1 MNKKRNFF
9 RMLVTVALM
18 LASAIGIQAQTW
30 TASAPAAGTFYLY
43 NVGND
48 GFLRGGNDHDTKASL
63 TNQGGIEVTLIA
75 NGTNTYYIKTAP
87 LYKDNEGNDLYL
99 GSDGF
104 VDKLN
109 TSSKYIPWTFVA
121 VDGKENTY
129 TINANG
135 TYLVGH
141 ATDASKTSTS
151 TTAPSNDK
159 GYWKLATKEALIA
172 NLSNATQDSPVD
184 ATFLIGDPYFGRVTS
199 PTTFWKGDSF
209 GFDGVDGNWCAEC
222 YNKTYDVYQE
232 LTDVP
237 NGIYKLKCQGFY
249 RIGGRTDA
257 TNRRNNGEEVL
268 NAKYYINN
276 SEGGLMSIF
285 DGSYA
290 KSYTANYN
298 EDKAYTVN
306 GEARYLPNTMAQAAN
321 CLRKND
327 YQNPDIRVVVTDEN
341 IRLGAKKTVA
351 VGSDWTIFDNFILTY
366 YGIDLSALVTS
377 YEEQLAAAKALQSE
391 PMQAS
396 VKTALN
402 AAVTAAETNVNT
414 SSQEWLEATLSTL
427 NTAISNAQASNT
439 LYTGSILPAVNGVKA
454 LSKSESVK
462 SAVQAKYDNGEYASA
477 AEVYAYYQPLEIAA
491 LSQEAGTDYTSIVIN
506 PNFELGTDGW
516 EGAPAIGGTDTNKSA
531 ERWNATFDVY
541 QTITGLPNGYYEMTI
556 QGFYRVGDGTNDAS
570 KAAAARAAGNEV
582 LNAIYY
588 INDKSKKLMSIFD
601 SEYTKTNN
609 STYNTSAGLD
619 INGTTYYVPNNMS
632 RAAACFAEGEY
643 LNPTIRCMVT
653 DGTLRI
659 GISKSV
665 GNDQDWTIWDNVK
678 LTYQGSYTPASYTDV
693 AITLNIENDEVAA
706 YLANTTYAE
715 GTASVISQYNTAATA
730 RNDQPASANIFLPT
744 QTGDATLYVS
754 LNDAYTSPL
763 TCTIPAGEVFYQLA
777 NLLPGN
783 TYYYKVVGDGDAVV
797 TNGTITTTG
806 QLRMIKADGIAN
818 MRDLGGWTNADGNRI
833 KYGKIFRGSELRGG
847 KTYTASDADLLMLK
861 NELNIGAEVDLREDI
876 DFADGTMSASA
887 IDGATYTYANLNRWS
902 EDALNLD
909 TEKFKNGFNLILA
922 ALKADKAAYFHCI
935 FGADRTGCFAF
946 LLEGLLGLPV
956 DQLYKDYELTSFSSA
971 GLRNK
976 TGIDHKLQYIKALQG
991 STLQEKFYN
1000 YWRGAVGVSESDLNA
1015 FINIMIDG
1023 TSSITSASLADLP
1036 TPAVANGEYYI
1047 YLPTVG
1053 KLLGRGEAY
1062 GARGLG
1068 ENYGV
1073 PVQITTNGANVSTI
1087 KCIDSDL
1094 YFGSDCFTDKV
1105 ASYNTVSWFIEQ
1117 RGEDL
1122 ILKSHN
1128 GKYMGVTT
1136 ESNGLIKPRAN
1147 VASAAEAAPFTL
1159 KTAAEQ
1165 KTIVAATQD
1174 ANILAAATAA
1184 GIDLSEAIALG
1195 SSAAEAL
1202 ASALT
1207 SDYSAMASTA
1217 VIKSATAGST
1227 TDWPLTQPS
1236 QITDT
1241 KDNFGNAYN
1250 VGDYGAEL
1258 YQRHGYVSQ
1267 TVTVPHAGLYKLTLN
1282 ALYRES
1288 SNRHCYELGQAGFD
1302 NLSNAYVS
1310 INDEYFA
1317 QIPSWFSGA
1326 TDQDTPNTTDQAVA
1340 LFNDGKYK
1348 VEVYAYI
1355 GDSKTA
1361 DIKINVPG
1369 FSPFGW
1375 CIFNNFALTEYVKN
1389 VTISETATT
1398 APEACDFAN
1407 VTLTRTLQPEIWNT
1421 VSLPFALDRDQIAA
1435 SSLKDATIYAFKE
1448 SDASNITFESAY
1460 TIEAGKPY
1468 LVKLPEGT
1476 TESIVNPT
1484 FTGVTVEATEGETK
1498 GSEGN
1503 VQFVGQIYN
1512 KSLDGV
1518 ANVCYL
1524 ATNGKV
1530 KQLADGGSIKGLRA
1544 YFIVPDAQQQSSG
1557 VKLFFNSIEDGIE
1570 AIDNGQLTMDNAEIY
1585 NLAGQR
1591 LKKAQ
1596 RGVNIINGKKVLI
1609 K

>member
-1 MNKKRNFF
+1 MLLLAFF
-9 RMLVTVALM
+9 FA
-18 LASAIGIQAQTW
+18 ASAWAQTW
-30 TASAPAAGTFYLY
+30 TASAVGVGTFYLY

-48 GFLRGGNDHDTKASL
+48 GFLYGHNDWSTRASL
-63 TNQGGIEVTLIA
+63 TKQGGIPVTLSSDGA
-75 NGTNTYYIKTAP
+75 GGYYISTSP
-87 LYKDNEGNDLYL
+87 TYNNLFL
-99 GSDGF
+99 GADGY
-104 VDKLN
+104 VDKPSTDADN
-109 TSSKYIPWTFVA
+109 YTAWNITPVE
-121 VDGKENTY
+121 GQENTY
-129 TINANG
+129 TLQAK
-135 TYLVGH
+135 
-141 ATDASKTSTS
+141 KTSNYLFGHKDDLTKTTVSS
-151 TTAPSNDK
+151 TLPGNSKA
-159 GYWKLATKEALIA
+159 YWKLATKEALLA
-172 NLSNATQDSPVD
+172 NFSNATQESPID
-184 ATFLIGDPYFGRVTS
+184 ATFLILDPYFGRVTNVS
-199 PTTFWKGDSF
+199 GVWTGDVTHGGYESGASQNYCIERYNTTF
-209 GFDGVDGNWCAEC
+209 
-222 YNKTYDVYQE
+222 DVYQT
-232 LTDVP
+232 LSGVP
-237 NGIYKLKCQGFY
+237 NGIYGIQCQGFY

-257 TNRRNNGEEVL
+257 TTRRNNGEEVL

-276 SEGGLMSIF
+276 SEGDLMSIF

-290 KSYTANYN
+290 KSYTADYN
-298 EDKAYTVN
+298 ENKAYTVN

-327 YQNPDIRVVVTDEN
+327 YQNPDIRVVVTDGN

-414 SSQEWLEATLSTL
+414 SSKEWLEATLSTL
-427 NTAISNAQASNT
+427 NTAIGNAQASNT
-439 LYTGSILPAVNGVKA
+439 LYTGSILPTVNGVKA

-491 LSQEAGTDYTSIVIN
+491 LSLDEGTDYTSIVIN

-516 EGAPAIGGTDTNKSA
+516 EGAPAIGGTSTNKCA

-541 QTITGLPNGYYEMTI
+541 QTITGLPNGYYDMSI
-556 QGFYRVGDGTNDAS
+556 QGFYRVGDGANDAS

-601 SEYTKTNN
+601 YSRALTQND
-609 STYNTSAGLD
+609 TYNLNVARD
-619 INGTTYYVPNNMS
+619 INGTNYYVPDNMS

-643 LNPTIRCMVT
+643 QNPTIRCMVT

-665 GNDQDWTIWDNVK
+665 GNDQDWTIWDNVT
-678 LTYQGSYTPASYTDV
+678 LTYQGSYAPASYTDV
-693 AITLNIENDEVAA
+693 VLNLNIENDEVNT
-706 YLANTTYAE
+706 YLANTTYDEA
-715 GTASVISQYNTAATA
+715 TASVISQYNTAATA
-730 RNDQPASANIFLPT
+730 RNDQPASVNIFLPV

-754 LNDAYTSPL
+754 LDDAYTSPL
-763 TCTIPAGEVFYQLA
+763 TYTIPAGSELYELA
-777 NLLPGN
+777 NLLPN
-783 TYYYKVVGDGDAVV
+783 STYYYKVVGDGDAVV

-818 MRDLGGWTNADGNRI
+818 MRDLGGWMNADGNRI
-833 KYGKIFRGSELRGG
+833 KYGKIFRGSELRAG
-847 KTYTASDADLLMLK
+847 KFYNASDADLVMLK
-861 NELNIGAEVDLREDI
+861 DELNIGAEVDLREDI
-876 DFADGTMSASA
+876 DFASSTMSTSA
-887 IDGATYTYANLNRWS
+887 IDGATYYYANLNRWS

-909 TEKFKNGFNLILA
+909 AAKFKSTFNLILA
-922 ALKADKAAYFHCI
+922 ALKTDKAAYFHCI
-935 FGADRTGCFAF
+935 YGADRTGCFAF

-971 GLRNK
+971 GPREK

-1000 YWRGAVGVSESDLNA
+1000 YWRGAVGVSESDLND

-1023 TSSITSASLADLP
+1023 TSPITTATLADLP
-1036 TPAVANGEYYI
+1036 AKAVADGDYYI

-1068 ENYGV
+1068 DNYGV

-1094 YFGSDCFTDKV
+1094 YFGSDCFMDKP
-1105 ASYNTVSWFIEQ
+1105 ANYNTVSWFIEQ

-1165 KTIVAATQD
+1165 KTIVAAIQD

-1184 GIDLSEAIALG
+1184 GINAADVAAFEAALATDYTAVA
-1195 SSAAEAL
+1195 SSA
-1202 ASALT
+1202 T
-1207 SDYSAMASTA
+1207 
-1217 VIKSATAGST
+1217 INSATAGST
-1227 TDWPLTQPS
+1227 TNWPLTQPS
-1236 QITDT
+1236 QITDM
-1241 KDNFGNAYN
+1241 KDNYGNAYN

-1288 SNRHCYELGQAGFD
+1288 SNHNCYALGQRGYD

-1310 INDEYFA
+1310 INDVYFA
-1317 QIPSWFSGA
+1317 QIPSWYSGA
-1326 TDQDTPNTTDQAVA
+1326 TNQDYPNSTNDAVA
-1340 LFNDGKYK
+1340 RFKAGQYK

-1355 GDSKTA
+1355 GDTKSAT
-1361 DIKINVPG
+1361 IKVNVPG
-1369 FSPFGW
+1369 FSPWGW

-1389 VTISETATT
+1389 VTIDEAATS

-1407 VTLTRTLQPEIWNT
+1407 VTLTRTLQPDIWNT
-1421 VSLPFALDRDQIAA
+1421 VSLPFDLSSDQIAA
-1435 SSLKDATIYAFKE
+1435 SSLNGATIYAFSE
-1448 SDASNITFESAY
+1448 SDASNITFSNVNA
-1460 TIEAGKPY
+1460 IEAGKPY
-1468 LVKLPEGT
+1468 LVKLPDQAAAIE
-1476 TESIVNPT
+1476 NPS
-1484 FTGVTVEATEGETK
+1484 FTGVTIEATEGETA
-1498 GSEGN
+1498 GYEGN
-1503 VQFVGQIYN
+1503 VQFVGQTYN
-1512 KSLDGV
+1512 KSLAGV
-1518 ANVCYL
+1518 DDVCYL
-1524 ATNGKV
+1524 STNGKV
-1530 KQLADGGSIKGLRA
+1530 KQLAANGAIKGLRA
-1544 YFIVPDAQQQSSG
+1544 YFIVPDAQQQAPG
-1557 VKLFFNSIEDGIE
+1557 VKLFFNLIEDGIQTI
-1570 AIDNGQLTMDNAEIY
+1570 ANGQLSTANSPLY
-1585 NLAGQR
+1585 NLSGQR
-1591 LKKAQ
+1591 VNNAQ
-1596 RGVNIINGKKVLI
+1596 KGIYIVNGKKILV

>member
-1 MNKKRNFF
+1 MRKRLRYFSLL
-9 RMLVTVALM
+9 LVAFIA
-18 LASAIGIQAQTW
+18 ASVQAQTW
-30 TASAPAAGTFYLY
+30 TASAVGEGTFYLY

-48 GFLRGGNDHDTKASL
+48 GFLVGGNDHDTRASL

-87 LYKDNEGNDLYL
+87 LYKDNEGNELYL
-99 GSDGF
+99 GSDGY

-141 ATDASKTSTS
+141 AKDASKTSTS
-151 TTAPSNDK
+151 TTAPSDNK
-159 GYWKLATKEALIA
+159 GYWKLATKASLIA
-172 NLSNATQDSPVD
+172 NLANATMDSPVD
-184 ATFLIGDPYFGRVTS
+184 ATFLIGDPYFGRVTQ
-199 PTTFWKGDSF
+199 PTTFWKGNSF
-209 GFDGVDGNWCAEC
+209 GFNGVDGNWCAEC
-222 YNKTYDVYQE
+222 WNKTFDVYQSFS
-232 LTDVP
+232 DVP
-237 NGIYKLKCQGFY
+237 NGIYGIKCQAFY
-249 RIGGRTDA
+249 RVGDGANDA
-257 TNRRNNGEEVL
+257 SHAGAARAAGNEVINAKVYVNNGEAAVR
-268 NAKYYINN
+268 
-276 SEGGLMSIF
+276 SIF
-285 DGSYA
+285 DSDLCLTNNGTYNTSA
-290 KSYTANYN
+290 AVNINGTNYYVPN
-298 EDKAYTVN
+298 NMSRAAACFLQGDYWTE
-306 GEARYLPNTMAQAAN
+306 EARGLVTNGTA
-321 CLRKND
+321 
-327 YQNPDIRVVVTDEN
+327 RVG
-341 IRLGAKKTVA
+341 IKKTVA
-351 VGSDWTIFDNFILTY
+351 NEADWTIFDSFILTY
-366 YGIDLSALVTS
+366 YGIDLSALVENYESLVTTATS
-377 YEEQLAAAKALQSE
+377 LLTQPMKAD
-391 PMQAS
+391 
-396 VKTALN
+396 VKEALNTALT
-402 AAVTAAETNVNT
+402 TAEANVNK
-414 SSQEWLEATLSTL
+414 SSQESLEENSSLL
-427 NTAISNAQASNT
+427 GTAISNAQTSNA
-439 LYTGSILPAVNGVKA
+439 LYTGSILPAVNAMKA
-454 LSKSESVK
+454 QSASENVK
-462 SAVQAKYDNGEYASA
+462 SAVQQKYDNGEYTSA
-477 AEVYAYYQPLEIAA
+477 AEVYSTYQTLELAA
-491 LSQEAGTDYTSIVIN
+491 LSQEAGTDYTSLVIN
-506 PNFELGTDGW
+506 PDFEFGNIGW
-516 EGAPAIGGTDTNKSA
+516 EGGPAINGTDANKCA

-541 QTITGLPNGYYEMTI
+541 QTITGLPNGYYEMSI

-582 LNAIYY
+582 LNAVYY
-588 INDKSKKLMSIFD
+588 INNTSKKLMSIFD
-601 SEYTKTNN
+601 YSRALTQDD
-609 STYNTSAGLD
+609 TYNLNVARD
-619 INGTTYYVPNNMS
+619 INGTSYYVPDNMS

-665 GNDQDWTIWDNVK
+665 GNNQDWTIWDNVK
-678 LTYQGSYTPASYTDV
+678 LTYQGSYAPESYTDV
-693 AITLNIENDEVAA
+693 AITLNIENDEVAT
-706 YLANTTYAE
+706 YLANTTYDE
-715 GTASVISQYNTAATA
+715 GTTSAISQYNTAATA
-730 RNDQPASANIFLPT
+730 RNDQPASANIFLPV

-754 LNDAYTSPL
+754 LDAAYTSPL
-763 TCTIPAGEVFYQLA
+763 TCTIPAGEEFYQLA

-847 KTYTASDADLLMLK
+847 KTYTASDADLAMLK

-1000 YWRGAVGVSESDLNA
+1000 YWRGAVGVSENDLND

-1023 TSSITSASLADLP
+1023 TSPITTATLADLP
-1036 TPAVANGEYYI
+1036 TPAVADGEYYI

-1147 VASAAEAAPFTL
+1147 VDSAADAAPIAL

-1165 KTIVAATQD
+1165 KAIVAATQE

-1184 GIDLSEAIALG
+1184 GINAANVAAFEA
-1195 SSAAEAL
+1195 AL
-1202 ASALT
+1202 AT
-1207 SDYSAMASTA
+1207 DYTAMASTA

-1241 KDNFGNAYN
+1241 KDNWGNAYN
-1250 VGDYGAEL
+1250 VGDYGGEL

-1288 SNRHCYELGQAGFD
+1288 SNRHCYELGQNGYD

-1326 TDQDTPNTTDQAVA
+1326 TNQDYPNTTGEAVA
-1340 LFNDGKYK
+1340 RFNAGQYK

-1355 GDSKTA
+1355 DDSKTA

-1369 FSPFGW
+1369 FSPLGW

-1389 VTISETATT
+1389 VTISETATS

-1407 VTLTRTLQPEIWNT
+1407 VTLTRTLSPDYWNSFSVPFN
-1421 VSLPFALDRDQIAA
+1421 VSATQLLSALGSGYVVYGWSSSDESTINFARKSQV
-1435 SSLKDATIYAFKE
+1435 
-1448 SDASNITFESAY
+1448 
-1460 TIEAGKPY
+1460 EAGKPY
-1468 LVKLPEGT
+1468 LIKPAATVTDP
-1476 TESIVNPT
+1476 VFN
-1484 FTGVTVEATEGETK
+1484 GVAVQSTDGKTDGE
-1498 GSEGN
+1498 EGN

-1524 ATNGKV
+1524 STNTQM
-1530 KQLADGGSIKGLRA
+1530 KQLAAGGSIKGLRA
-1544 YFIVPDAQQQSSG
+1544 YFIVPQGASG
-1557 VKLFFNSIEDGIE
+1557 IKLYIGDRPVGIHELNGETASE
-1570 AIDNGQLTMDNAEIY
+1570 AANATVHDLSGRRVQGQPARGIY
-1585 NLAGQR
+1585 IQ
-1591 LKKAQ
+1591 
-1596 RGVNIINGKKVLI
+1596 NGKKVAV

>member
-43 NVGND
+43 NVGNA
-48 GFLRGGNDHDTKASL
+48 GFLVGGNDHDTRASL

-99 GSDGF
+99 GSDGY

-159 GYWKLATKEALIA
+159 GYWKLATKASLID
-172 NLSNATQDSPVD
+172 NLANATMDSPVD
-184 ATFLIGDPYFGRVTS
+184 ATFLIGDPYFGRVTQ
-199 PTTFWKGDSF
+199 PTTFWKGNSF
-209 GFDGVDGNWCAEC
+209 GFDGVDGNFCAEC
-222 YNKTYDVYQE
+222 WNKTFDVYQE

-290 KSYTANYN
+290 KSYTADYN

-327 YQNPDIRVVVTDEN
+327 YQNPDIRVVVTDEK

-427 NTAISNAQASNT
+427 NTAIGNAQASNA
-439 LYTGSILPAVNGVKA
+439 LYTGSILPTVNGVKA

-516 EGAPAIGGTDTNKSA
+516 EGGPAINGTSTNKCA

-541 QTITGLPNGYYEMTI
+541 QTITGLPNGYYDMSI
-556 QGFYRVGDGTNDAS
+556 QGFYRVGDGANDAS

-601 SEYTKTNN
+601 YSRAQTQDD
-609 STYNTSAGLD
+609 TYNVNTPRD
-619 INGTTYYVPNNMS
+619 INGTNYYVPDNMS

-665 GNDQDWTIWDNVK
+665 GNNQDWTIWDNVK
-678 LTYQGSYTPASYTDV
+678 LTYQGSYAPASYTDV

-706 YLANTTYAE
+706 YLANTTYDEA
-715 GTASVISQYNTAATA
+715 TASVISQYNTAATA
-730 RNDQPASANIFLPT
+730 RNDQPASANIFLPV

-754 LNDAYTSPL
+754 LDDAYTSPL
-763 TCTIPAGEVFYQLA
+763 TCTIPAGEEFYQLA
-777 NLLPGN
+777 NLLPGY

-818 MRDLGGWTNADGNRI
+818 MRDLGGWTNADRNRI

-847 KTYTASDADLLMLK
+847 KTYTASDADLAMLK
-861 NELNIGAEVDLREDI
+861 NELNIGAEVDLREDV
-876 DFADGTMSASA
+876 DFANGTMSASA

-909 TEKFKNGFNLILA
+909 TEKFRNGFNLILA
-922 ALKADKAAYFHCI
+922 ALKEDKAAYFHCI
-935 FGADRTGCFAF
+935 FGADRTGCFAM

-1000 YWRGAVGVSESDLNA
+1000 YWRGAVGVSENDLND

-1023 TSSITSASLADLP
+1023 TSPITTPTLADLP
-1036 TPAVANGEYYI
+1036 TPAVADGEYYI
-1047 YLPTVG
+1047 YLPTVE

-1094 YFGSDCFTDKV
+1094 YFGSDCFTDKP

-1128 GKYMGVTT
+1128 GNYMGVTT

-1165 KTIVAATQD
+1165 KDIVAATQE

-1184 GIDLSEAIALG
+1184 GINAADVAAFEA
-1195 SSAAEAL
+1195 AL
-1202 ASALT
+1202 A
-1207 SDYSAMASTA
+1207 SDYSAVASTA
-1217 VIKSATAGST
+1217 TIKSANAGST

-1241 KDNFGNAYN
+1241 KENFGNAYN
-1250 VGDYGAEL
+1250 VGDYGGEL

-1282 ALYRES
+1282 AFYRQGS
-1288 SNRHCYELGQAGFD
+1288 KELCFAAGQKGFEM
-1302 NLSNAYVS
+1302 SNAYVS
-1310 INDEYFA
+1310 INDTYFA
-1317 QIPSWFSGA
+1317 QIPSWYSGCA
-1326 TDQDTPNTTDQAVA
+1326 STNNPDNTDQAVA
-1340 LFNDGKYK
+1340 RFNAGQYK

-1355 GDSKTA
+1355 GNSKTA
-1361 DIKINVPG
+1361 NITINVPG
-1369 FSPFGW
+1369 FTPWAW
-1375 CIFNNFALTEYVKN
+1375 CIFNNFALTEYAKE
-1389 VTISETATT
+1389 VTVDESATT

-1407 VTLTRTLQPEIWNT
+1407 VTLTRTLQPGIWNT

-1435 SSLKDATIYAFKE
+1435 SPLKDATIYAFKE
-1448 SDASNITFESAY
+1448 SDASNITFENAF

-1484 FTGVTVEATEGETK
+1484 FTGVTVEATEGKTEGTV
-1498 GSEGN
+1498 GN
-1503 VQFVGQIYN
+1503 VQFVGQTCN
-1512 KSLDGV
+1512 KSLAGV

-1524 ATNGKV
+1524 STDGKV
-1530 KQLADGGSIKGLRA
+1530 KQLAANGAIKGLRA

-1570 AIDNGQLTMDNAEIY
+1570 AIANGQLTMDNAAIY

-1591 LKKAQ
+1591 LQKAQ
-1596 RGVNIINGKKVLI
+1596 RGVNIVNGKKVLI

>member
-1 MNKKRNFF
+1 MKHFYRIT
-9 RMLVTVALM
+9 MLLLAYLFA
-18 LASAIGIQAQTW
+18 ASAWAQTW

-48 GFLRGGNDHDTKASL
+48 GFLVGGNNYTTRASL
-63 TNQGGIEVTLIA
+63 TKKGGIPVTLSAGDTDGAWYIS
-75 NGTNTYYIKTAP
+75 TEPTYSS
-87 LYKDNEGNDLYL
+87 LFL
-99 GSDGF
+99 GSDGY
-104 VDKLN
+104 VDKAN
-109 TSSKYIPWTFVA
+109 TSSKYTAWLFTA
-121 VDGKENTY
+121 VEGQENTY
-129 TINANG
+129 TMKSTNSAAA
-135 TYLVGH
+135 YLVGH
-141 ATDASKTSTS
+141 DTDAGKTST
-151 TTAPSNDK
+151 TTTMPTNDK
-159 GYWKLATKEALIA
+159 GYWKLVTRDALIA
-172 NLSNATQDSPVD
+172 NLANATEDNPID
-184 ATFLIGDPYFGRVTS
+184 ATFAVMNAYFGANAKTS
-199 PTTFWKGDSF
+199 LWTGDYTAYN
-209 GFDGVDGNWCAEC
+209 GVDD
-222 YNKTYDVYQE
+222 NKCIEQFNRTFDMSQTITG
-232 LTDVP
+232 LP
-237 NGIYKLKCQGFY
+237 NGVYKMECQGFY
-249 RIGGRTDA
+249 RMGDNGPVTTA
-257 TNRRNNGEEVL
+257 RNEGTEVL
-268 NAKYYINN
+268 NAKYYINTT
-276 SEGGLMSIF
+276 EGSLLSIF
-285 DGSYA
+285 DSDITASYQ
-290 KSYTANYN
+290 
-298 EDKAYTVN
+298 DAYTRSTAAVVN
-306 GEARYLPNTMAQAAN
+306 GINYYLPSTLNRASN
-321 CLRKND
+321 CFLAGKYLNG
-327 YQNPDIRVVVTDEN
+327 PIKAVVTDGTVT
-341 IRLGAKKTVA
+341 IGFRKTVA
-351 VGSDWTIFDNFILTY
+351 VTNDWAAYDNVTLTY
-366 YGIDLSALVTS
+366 YGIDLSALVTN
-377 YEEQLAAAKALQSE
+377 YENLVTTATSLLTQPMKAD
-391 PMQAS
+391 
-396 VKTALN
+396 VKEALNTALT
-402 AAVTAAETNVNT
+402 TAEANVNK
-414 SSQEWLEATLSTL
+414 SSQESLEENSSLL
-427 NTAISNAQASNT
+427 GTAISNAQTSNA
-439 LYTGSILPAVNGVKA
+439 LYTGSILPAVNAMKA
-454 LSKSESVK
+454 QSSSESVK
-462 SAVQAKYDNGEYASA
+462 SAVQQKYDNGEYTSA
-477 AEVYAYYQPLEIAA
+477 AEVYATYQTLELAA
-491 LSQEAGTDYTSIVIN
+491 LSLEAGTDYTSLIIN
-506 PNFELGTDGW
+506 PGFEFGNIGW
-516 EGAPAIGGTDTNKSA
+516 EGAPAIGGTDTNKCA

-541 QTITGLPNGYYEMTI
+541 QMITGVPNGYYEMSI

-588 INDKSKKLMSIFD
+588 INDKSKKLKSIFD

-619 INGTTYYVPNNMS
+619 INGTTYYVPSNMS

-643 LNPTIRCMVT
+643 QNPTIRCMVT

-665 GNDQDWTIWDNVK
+665 ANDQDWTIWDNVQ
-678 LTYQGSYTPASYTDV
+678 LTYQGSYAPASYTDV
-693 AITLNIENDEVAA
+693 ALNLNIENDEVNT

-715 GTASVISQYNTAATA
+715 GTTSVISQYNTAATA
-730 RNDQPASANIFLPT
+730 RNDQPAAVNIFLPT

-763 TCTIPAGEVFYQLA
+763 TYTIPAGSELYELA

-818 MRDLGGWTNADGNRI
+818 MRDLGGWTNADGNHI
-833 KYGKIFRGSELRGG
+833 KYGKIFRGTELRGG

-861 NELNIGAEVDLREDI
+861 NELNIGAEVDLRADV

-887 IDGATYTYANLNRWS
+887 IDGASYTYANLNRWS

-909 TEKFKNGFNLILA
+909 NAKFKNGFNLILA

-971 GLRNK
+971 GPREK

-991 STLQEKFYN
+991 NNLQEKFYN
-1000 YWRGAVGVSESDLNA
+1000 YWRGAVGVSESDLND

-1023 TSSITSASLADLP
+1023 TSPITTATLADLP
-1036 TPAVANGEYYI
+1036 AKVVADGEYYI

-1094 YFGSDCFTDKV
+1094 YFGSDCFMDKP

-1136 ESNGLIKPRAN
+1136 ESNGLIKPRTN

-1159 KTAAEQ
+1159 KSADEQ

-1184 GIDLSEAIALG
+1184 GLDLSEATAHG

-1202 ASALT
+1202 ATTLA
-1207 SDYSAMASTA
+1207 SDYTA
-1217 VIKSATAGST
+1217 VPSSAEIKSATSGST
-1227 TDWPLTQPS
+1227 ENWPLTQPS

-1241 KDNFGNAYN
+1241 KDNWGNAYN
-1250 VGDYGAEL
+1250 AGDYGGEL

-1288 SNRHCYELGQAGFD
+1288 SNRHCDELGQSGYD

-1317 QIPSWFSGA
+1317 QIPSWYSGA
-1326 TDQDTPNTTDQAVA
+1326 TNQDYPNTTDEAIA
-1340 LFNDGKYK
+1340 RFNAGQYK

-1355 GDSKTA
+1355 GDAKTA
-1361 DIKINVPG
+1361 TIKVNVPG
-1369 FSPFGW
+1369 FVPLGW
-1375 CIFNNFALTEYVKN
+1375 CIFNNFALTEYAKK
-1389 VTISETATT
+1389 VTIDEAATS
-1398 APEACDFAN
+1398 APEACDFAA
-1407 VTLTRTLQPEIWNT
+1407 VTLTRTLQPDIWNT
-1421 VSLPFALDRDQIAA
+1421 VSLPFDLSSDQIAA
-1435 SSLKDATIYAFKE
+1435 SSLNGATIYAFSK
-1448 SDASNITFESAY
+1448 SDASNITFESAD

-1484 FTGVTVEATEGETK
+1484 FTGVTIEATEGETE

-1503 VQFVGQIYN
+1503 VQFVGQTYN
-1512 KSLDGV
+1512 KSLAGV
-1518 ANVCYL
+1518 DDVCYL

-1530 KQLADGGSIKGLRA
+1530 KQLTENGAIKGLRA

-1557 VKLFFNSIEDGIE
+1557 VKLFFNSVEDGIQTI
-1570 AIDNGQLTMDNAEIY
+1570 ANGQQHLANSPIY

-1591 LKKAQ
+1591 
-1596 RGVNIINGKKVLI
+1596 VNNVQKGIYIVNGKKMLV